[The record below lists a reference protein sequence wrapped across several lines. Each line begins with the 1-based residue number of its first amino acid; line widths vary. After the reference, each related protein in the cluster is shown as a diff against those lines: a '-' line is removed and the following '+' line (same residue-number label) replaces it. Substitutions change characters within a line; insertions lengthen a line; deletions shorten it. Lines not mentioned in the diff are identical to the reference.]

1 MRSGSAMYAM
11 YRHEID
17 EEKRALE
24 RPFSGSRRIAK
35 PELLDNT
42 AILDQSQSFPEAL
55 KYTYILI
62 G

>member
-1 MRSGSAMYAM
+1 MYAM